1 MLNLPVLA
9 TQVTQPRKQRSPKKR
24 GVQSPTEKD
33 SSSEKSEDDS
43 PAPTNSVITSTDVTG
58 KDIEALE
65 TECEQLKRSL
75 EENQA
80 KLKAA
85 EFRVDSIKHDDKQIH
100 YYTGFSSYR
109 IFKACF
115 DFLGPAVSSLTYWD
129 LGKVVETCEKLD
141 TNTKGCSKGRN
152 RKCSPIDEFFIVLV
166 RLRLGLFERDIG
178 YRFGISQS
186 TVSRILTTWIYF
198 IYLLLQSI
206 PLWPSRAMINVDM
219 PDCFKTMY
227 PSTRV
232 ILDATEIRVEKPS
245 LPQLQQVTFSNY
257 KNTNTYKAL
266 VGISPS
272 GVITFI
278 SKLYAGSISDKELTR
293 NSGILDLLEP
303 GDSVMADRGFDI
315 QDDLALLGV
324 RLNIPPFLKGKS
336 QLTEKEL
343 VETRRIASIRIHV
356 ERAMERIKK
365 FHIFDRTL
373 PSSMSPIANQIFFIC
388 AILSNFNPPLC
399 KS

>member
-1 MLNLPVLA
+1 M
-9 TQVTQPRKQRSPKKR
+9 
-24 GVQSPTEKD
+24 E
-33 SSSEKSEDDS
+33 
-43 PAPTNSVITSTDVTG
+43 
-58 KDIEALE
+58 
-65 TECEQLKRSL
+65 
-75 EENQA
+75 
-80 KLKAA
+80 
-85 EFRVDSIKHDDKQIH
+85 SIKHDDKQIH
-100 YYTGFSSYR
+100 YYTGFLSYR

-141 TNTKGCSKGRN
+141 TNTKVCSKGRN

-186 TVSRILTTWIYF
+186 TVSRILTMWIYF

-245 LPQLQQVTFSNY
+245 LPQLQQVTFTNY

-278 SKLYAGSISDKELTR
+278 SKLYAGSISDNELTR

-315 QDDLALLGV
+315 QDDIALLGV
-324 RLNIPPFLKGKS
+324 RLNIPPSLKGKS

-343 VETRRIASIRIHV
+343 VET
-356 ERAMERIKK
+356 
-365 FHIFDRTL
+365 
-373 PSSMSPIANQIFFIC
+373 
-388 AILSNFNPPLC
+388 
-399 KS
+399 

>member
-1 MLNLPVLA
+1 M
-9 TQVTQPRKQRSPKKR
+9 
-24 GVQSPTEKD
+24 
-33 SSSEKSEDDS
+33 
-43 PAPTNSVITSTDVTG
+43 
-58 KDIEALE
+58 
-65 TECEQLKRSL
+65 
-75 EENQA
+75 
-80 KLKAA
+80 
-85 EFRVDSIKHDDKQIH
+85 
-100 YYTGFSSYR
+100 
-109 IFKACF
+109 
-115 DFLGPAVSSLTYWD
+115 GPAASNLTYWD
-129 LGKVVETCEKLD
+129 PGKVAESGDKLD
-141 TNTKGCSKGRN
+141 TTTKGYSKGRN
-152 RKCSPIDEFFIVLV
+152 RKCSPIDEFFMVLV
-166 RLRLGLFERDIG
+166 RLRLGLFERDLG

-186 TVSRILTTWIYF
+186 TVSRILITWINF
-198 IYLLLQSI
+198 IYLQLQTI
-206 PLWPSRAMINVDM
+206 PLWPSRAMINADM
-219 PDCFKTMY
+219 PDCFRTMY

-232 ILDATEIRVEKPS
+232 ILDATKVRVEKPS

-257 KNTNTYKAL
+257 KNTNTYKVL
-266 VGISPS
+266 VGISPL

-315 QDDLALLGV
+315 QEDLALLGV
-324 RLNIPPFLKGKS
+324 RLNTPPFLKGKS

-356 ERAMERIKK
+356 ERAMERIKN